1 MQRSQIKTEMMKEQV
16 RRGEVCAWPVEV
28 AVDALNVAYPDTNAR
43 YFVMP
48 YTLQP
53 GQSLI
58 LNGAYPFARFSSLTT
73 YFGLGMAGRGIE
85 LLDWLRDSEIK
96 PDPGSGNPALDPNAP
111 TDLAHRKWTVR
122 VTGTAPVDGP
132 APYVT
137 HTGKE
142 NVLLAHPEGATNEL
156 GVMVLRV
163 YVPQDPADYTGG
175 VGLPTLTFEDA
186 NGNRRPLGTCTAE
199 TKADW
204 TDAIRQLVLINVA
217 AAKRLPLP
225 PDAFAPPNWVQSPVP
240 GLAPNPDNRYL
251 MAPLAWKPGRVVVIR
266 GKASTFPDTRK
277 GESST
282 LPTQVRYWSFNTG
295 SNIIDP
301 PLGYPTTDSVSDF
314 EIPIAGDGT
323 YTIVV
328 SQPEDRPENAT
339 IENGVAWLQGADPAL
354 PDLIIMRH
362 MIPAKSFF
370 DQSIW
375 AVPELTPG
383 VAAGIMGPY
392 FPETV
397 YSDKATFE
405 AGGATACFEAAKFVG
420 STA

>member
-1 MQRSQIKTEMMKEQV
+1 MQLSQTHIEMMKEKV

-28 AVDALNVAYPDTNAR
+28 ALDALNVAYPDKNAR
-43 YFVMP
+43 YYVMP

-58 LNGAYPFARFSSLTT
+58 LTGGYPFARFSSLTT
-73 YFGLGMAGRGIE
+73 YFGIGMAGRGIE

-96 PDPGSGNPALDPNAP
+96 PDAGSENPSLDPSAP
-111 TDLAHRKWTVR
+111 TDVAHRQWTVR

-132 APYVT
+132 APYAT
-137 HTGKE
+137 HAGTE
-142 NVLLAHPEGATNEL
+142 NVLLAHPEGATDQL
-156 GVMVLRV
+156 GVLVLRI
-163 YVPQDPADYTGG
+163 YVPKDPADYTGG
-175 VGLPTLTFEDA
+175 VGLPAMMFEDA
-186 NGNRRPLGTCTAE
+186 DGHRRPIDTCAAGM
-199 TKADW
+199 KADW

-217 AAKRLPLP
+217 GAARLPLP
-225 PDAFAPPNWVQSPVP
+225 PDAMTPPVWVQSPVP

-251 MAPLAWKPGRVVVIR
+251 MAPVAWEPGRIVVIR
-266 GKASTFPDTRK
+266 AKASTFPDTRK
-277 GESST
+277 GEAPT
-282 LPTQVRYWSFNTG
+282 LPRQVRYWSFSTG

-301 PLGYPTTDSVSDF
+301 PLGYPTMDSVSDF
-314 EIPIAGDGT
+314 EIPIGTDGT

-328 SQPEDRPENAT
+328 SQAEDRPGNAT
-339 IENGVAWLQGADPAL
+339 VEHGVAWLEGADPAL
-354 PDLIIMRH
+354 PDLLVMRH
-362 MIPAKSFF
+362 MIPAETFF

-383 VAAGIMGPY
+383 VAEGIMGPY

-405 AGGATACFEAAKFVG
+405 AGGAAACFEAAKLVG
-420 STA
+420 SAV

>member
-1 MQRSQIKTEMMKEQV
+1 MQLSQTNIEQMKDQV
-16 RRGEVCAWPVEV
+16 RRGDVCAWPVEV
-28 AVDALNVAYPDTNAR
+28 AVDALNVAYPDQNAR

-73 YFGLGMAGRGIE
+73 YFGIGMAGRGIE

-96 PDPGSGNPALDPNAP
+96 PDAGSVNAALDPSAP
-111 TDLAHRKWTVR
+111 TDLDRRQWTVR
-122 VTGTAPVDGP
+122 LTGTAPVDGP
-132 APYVT
+132 GPYAT
-137 HTGKE
+137 HTGTE
-142 NVLLAHPEGATNEL
+142 NVLLAHPEGATDQL
-156 GVMVLRV
+156 GILVLRV

-175 VGLPTLTFEDA
+175 VGLPRLTFEDA
-186 NGNRRPLGTCTAE
+186 SGHRRPVEPGTVE
-199 TKADW
+199 TTDDW

-217 AAKRLPLP
+217 GAARLPLP
-225 PDAFAPPNWVQSPVP
+225 PNAIATPAWVQSPVP

-251 MAPLAWKPGRVVVIR
+251 MAPVAWEPGRIVVIR
-266 GKASTFPDTRK
+266 AKASTFPDTRR
-277 GESST
+277 GEPAT
-282 LPTQVRYWSFNTG
+282 LPKQLRYWSFSTG

-301 PLGYPTTDSVSDF
+301 PLGYPTMDSVSDF
-314 EIPIAGDGT
+314 EIPIAPDGT

-328 SQPEDRPENAT
+328 SQAEDRPANAT

-354 PDLIIMRH
+354 PDLLVMRH
-362 MIPAKSFF
+362 MIPAESFF
-370 DQSIW
+370 DESIW
-375 AVPELTPG
+375 AVPELTEG

-405 AGGATACFEAAKFVG
+405 AGGATACFEAAQLVG